1 MSDFRRCGRAG
12 LVLSLS
18 IAGLLPAASTEGQSI
33 AGDVGPSFTESSAAT
48 FAGAL
53 QMATVE
59 PSSGVLRMSVP
70 IEYPAARGV
79 AQPQLGLYYS
89 SAAGIREAGMGW
101 GLNLPSIERRGPT
114 GGPPAYS
121 GDPAPEKGAES
132 FPNNLDYL
140 NYWTER
146 KLQFARLSHFVFNG
160 EPLVPL
166 CEAQSKFHPC
176 SPTDASLLPDWVGK
190 GWIYFR
196 LEEDT
201 TFARFFWSPDRK
213 TWRVQLRGGEILE
226 LGRATELLLPDDEPA
241 TELDVRF
248 GSVPGQPGTFT
259 LSDIYRWN
267 LSRRFE
273 PAPDGGAAHNVV
285 VYRWRKLGETG
296 RIYLTDVY
304 HTPPIDADTERA
316 RLETFAHHIRL
327 EWTRPFQIRNAYAP
341 IWRATPDFHVTRIDV
356 ASKPFGESGKLR
368 RMVRRYHLK
377 YEDQGHR
384 SYLKAVQMEGRC
396 ATPTEEVAEALP
408 ATSCPRLP
416 GTAFRYSAMG
426 TNRIPSSIVTVP
438 SLTLAPDA
446 KSLNLMPLDLNGDS
460 LPDFVETRPQVTSA
474 NAAQARSLPPLRR
487 TLIDNGTWH
496 VQDTIAGAQEALT
509 RFGYTVTGDYTSRG
523 ETGVWWYLPP
533 RSLPAAAGRDPVTR
547 IPRLGPDGWKF
558 AGGKKSSWGNPGPLH
573 SGPGRTK
580 LVGDI
585 NGDGFQDLL
594 NFPDEEGSGQAAFPI
609 EWGDKFT
616 KRPKDWQDRAQI
628 GTWIAE
634 RQPDGGLYYDP
645 RDSCFGPAPAD
656 MDGGWPEGARSV
668 HLADMNGDS
677 LADFVVVGAS
687 TVRYWPSDGL
697 GNFTPCRGVGC
708 TCTTPT
714 QSAVAN
720 HMLPFDRGPDPSP
733 DRLLLADVNGDGYAD
748 FVSWSRAGLRVAF
761 NQDGLF
767 FSDPIAIEGSW
778 FGPDWPTSVDEK
790 TASVTVADMNG
801 NGINDVVTSAG
812 AELKSLDLHRLRSIF
827 SVFAPDAYASR
838 PGLLI
843 EIDNGLGAQ
852 TQISYESTADMAR
865 TALITNS
872 PWLEPMPQV
881 MQVVQRL
888 TTKTT
893 VPGAPPIRLF
903 YKYDDPAWD
912 GWERRLR
919 GFRKV
924 TVFQGEPQIATES
937 TYFIPSCPDRFCG
950 PSGLDFER
958 LRTVSGRLLTVE
970 VRDAQKR
977 YQSTVSYS
985 YDVRE
990 IADGLD
996 GRSVHSVAPTQVD
1009 TRLYDTTTWNPFHG
1023 AAEQHIRLESREGA
1037 GPIWSGQ
1044 VPVRAR
1050 ESQLLRTTL
1059 ENDEFGS
1066 LVGFIDHG
1074 RIQENGAPFDDPIVT
1089 AVTMLPPRP
1098 DWRFL
1103 PSRTRTEPFASRPGI
1118 PGDLPRTLFYEYD
1131 DAGRLRA
1138 TRALLLGTLPL
1149 DRHHEDKAAA
1159 VAPPPPN
1166 AAFNAL
1172 ALLASYEYD
1181 DLGNTVRFEAPA
1193 GSCLFY
1199 DYDRAYAQWPVR
1211 ERAALDGCT
1220 GTRMLS
1226 TVHEWD
1232 AGLETALRTQQP
1244 SGAVATQSY
1253 DAFGRLV
1260 AAHLPDPET
1269 AARQTEPSLTVQYV
1283 DQAGGPV
1290 QRIRTEQR
1298 TGSGA
1303 SLVTWSYADG
1313 FGRRLLTLRPADPA
1327 AGDGGAWIGS
1337 GLPVLNSAGVAVG
1350 MRAPWFYSGDPAAH
1364 PLTTPTTALSRIV
1377 LDSFGRPVEFRRPD
1391 DTLSG
1396 RRVYRP
1402 LQLESQDDAG
1412 RRTRVSTDGHG
1423 RLIEQ
1428 SNGEGATE
1436 SVISIDYLVG
1446 GEAARIVRGGSRR
1459 VSPIPSVQPQG
1470 LVRWMQ
1476 YDSLGRMVLNA
1487 EPNTAVGF
1495 RSDPALAA
1503 GLLAWRYAYDWSG
1516 RLVGTSDARGCGWN
1530 SFYDRLGRMIATDL
1544 SPCLRSQAAYT
1555 APNLADGTG
1564 TEAFYRYDAPEPG
1577 QGSDFGPNA
1586 HFLFGQLTSVQDR
1599 AAHTRFGYDARGR
1612 LVGLARRLA
1621 QPAGVD
1627 ARWPG
1632 ADGPAARY
1640 ANGWIRSAAQYD
1652 DAERLT
1658 SLTTGAAVPELL
1670 DARGTSEITFGY
1682 SARGVMTRIGGS
1694 YGALVTRSTLDALG
1708 RPSRL
1713 QLGDTAD
1720 TQLAATYAPGGSLL
1734 GFRAAR
1740 NAPAL
1745 WKQGAPGYVPPTPE
1759 DPPSTQTV
1767 LEDLRYH
1774 IDDSGVL
1781 SGIDDLRD
1789 ASAWPSGAKPVSRA
1803 LAQDDRARVTGV
1815 QYLYPDGADASRPP
1829 EERGA
1834 IPAGASPLRPMAQG
1848 FHFGGGGRVD
1858 VSTDDANALFDR
1870 SLGAIA
1876 RGSRENGPDRLLKAA
1891 NGEVSAEY
1899 DAAGNIVSLTVKRGT
1914 CLESN
1919 GLCSHRFVYDWDESG
1934 RLARARRW
1942 DFAAI
1947 DAGVPV
1953 FPALPP
1959 EAPAADVRYRYD
1971 AAGAR
1976 VLRSASTAAGDL
1988 VHSAWPLALLRL
2000 TNASYDA
2007 DAGDYVRTATTEE
2020 VAIPG
2025 LARVIHRPDLP
2036 GPSAQHVLLSVADH
2050 LGSTS
2055 SVIDKAT
2062 GELVERLT
2070 YLPYGEVESA
2080 YRPPRWT
2087 GVGARERFTAK
2098 EEDAAVGLVS
2108 FGARYYVPRLGQ
2120 WLSADP
2126 LTIHGLGLPDPNPYA
2141 YVSGR
2146 VMQSADANGMQPCIG
2161 KEWYGACAGSSGGST
2176 GGFQIGFGAP
2186 SEGSPS
2192 GGKGTSSHYY
2202 PSLPLAAAPRNS
2214 GVLASPATIPFWQAL
2229 GRPDTWATTV
2239 DPAVIQG
2246 FNAGVARNEVALVGT
2261 GVTAAA
2267 SSLLIGGL
2275 GAYELGAGLITGAGS
2290 ALRAFGASVYVT
2302 TARLSLWLNEIGLAQ
2317 HGISLGGGGAAV
2329 GFGLS
2334 RVGRAQQIFAAAAED
2349 VPQLGRSTI
2358 SVGDLVNKSGVSI
2371 RVISTNRGDM
2381 LRWLQQNL
2389 VLAEGEY
2396 LLPWVRGAAHAELNG
2411 AEFGVRNGFLSG
2423 AFGTSIASCDGC
2435 VADVV
2440 LIYNFGKGAA
2450 FTLDNPAF
2458 NIVEILLKP
2467 EFFHP

>member
-1 MSDFRRCGRAG
+1 MNHSRRYGRAEIVVSA
-12 LVLSLS
+12 LM
-18 IAGLLPAASTEGQSI
+18 AGLLPAASTEGQSI

-59 PSSGVLRMSVP
+59 PSSGVLRTSVA
-70 IEYPAARGV
+70 IEYPAARGM

-114 GGPPAYS
+114 GGPPDYS
-121 GDPAPEKGAES
+121 GTISD
-132 FPNNLDYL
+132 
-140 NYWTER
+140 
-146 KLQFARLSHFVFNG
+146 FVFNG

-166 CEAQSKFHPC
+166 CRAEFCPPDVAP
-176 SPTDASLLPDWVGK
+176 LPDWAGP
-190 GWIYFR
+190 GWMYFR
-196 LEEDT
+196 LRDDT
-201 TFARFFWSPDRK
+201 TLARFFRSPDGK

-226 LGRATELLLPDDEPA
+226 LGKATERPLPGEEAA

-248 GSVPGQPGTFT
+248 GGIAGRTGTFA
-259 LSDIYRWN
+259 LSDVYRWN

-273 PAPDGGAAHNVV
+273 PAPHGGRARNVV
-285 VYRWRKLGETG
+285 VYRWRKLGDTG

-304 HTPPIDADTERA
+304 HTPPIDADTDQA
-316 RLETFAHHIRL
+316 RLDSFAHHIQL

-341 IWRATPDFHVTRIDV
+341 IWRATPDFHVARIDV
-356 ASKPFGESGKLR
+356 ASKPFGESGQTR
-368 RMVRRYHLK
+368 RMVRRYHLQ
-377 YEDQGHR
+377 YEDHGHH
-384 SYLKAVQMEGRC
+384 SYLRRVQMEGRC
-396 ATPTEEVAEALP
+396 AAPTEEVAEALP
-408 ATSCPRLP
+408 GTSCPRLP
-416 GTAFRYSAMG
+416 AMAFRYSAMG
-426 TNRIPSSIVTVP
+426 NNRIPSSIVAVP
-438 SLTLAPDA
+438 SLTLSPGA

-474 NAAQARSLPPLRR
+474 NEARGLPPRR
-487 TLIDNGTWH
+487 TLINNGTWH
-496 VQDTIAGAQEALT
+496 VQDSIAGAAEALT

-523 ETGVWWYLPP
+523 ETGVWWYLPG
-533 RSLPAAAGRDPVTR
+533 RSLPVEMGLLPVTF

-558 AGGKKSSWGNPGPLH
+558 AVGQKSIWANHSSLV

-585 NGDGFQDLL
+585 NGDGLQDLL
-594 NFPDEEGSGQAAFPI
+594 NFPDQEGMGQARAPI
-609 EWGDKFT
+609 EWGDDQFPR
-616 KRPKDWQDRAQI
+616 RPRDWQDRALI
-628 GTWIAE
+628 GTWIAR
-634 RQPDGGLYYDP
+634 RQPDGGLFYAP
-645 RDSCFGPAPAD
+645 IDSCFGPAPAD
-656 MDGGWPEGARSV
+656 MDGGWPESARSV

-697 GNFTPCRGVGC
+697 GNFTACRGVGC
-708 TCTTPT
+708 RCTTPT
-714 QSAVAN
+714 QSAVAI
-720 HMLPFDRGPDPSP
+720 HMLPFDRGSAPSP
-733 DRLLLADVNGDGYAD
+733 DRLFLADVNGDGYAD
-748 FVSWSRAGLRVAF
+748 FVSWSRDGLRVAF
-761 NQDGLF
+761 NRDGLF
-767 FSDPIAIEGSW
+767 FSDAIAVDGSW
-778 FGPDWPTSVDEK
+778 LGAGWSAAVDEK
-790 TASVTVADMNG
+790 VAGVAVADMNG
-801 NGINDVVTSAG
+801 NGINDIVTSAG
-812 AELKSLDLHRLRSIF
+812 SEIHSLDLHRIRSTL
-827 SVFAPDAYASR
+827 SGFAPDAYASR

-852 TQISYESTADMAR
+852 THISYESTADMAR
-865 TALITNS
+865 TALATDT
-872 PWLEPMPQV
+872 PWPEPMPQV

-893 VPGAPPIRLF
+893 APGAAPIRLF

-950 PSGLDFER
+950 STAPDFER
-958 LRTVSGRLLTVE
+958 LRAVSGRLLTVE

-977 YQSTVSYS
+977 YHSTVSYS
-985 YDVRE
+985 YAVRE
-990 IADGLD
+990 LAGAA
-996 GRSVHSVAPTQVD
+996 GVRSVTPTRVD
-1009 TRLYDTTTWNPFHG
+1009 TRLYDTTTWSPING
-1023 AAEQHIRLESREGA
+1023 RAEQQIRLETREG
-1037 GPIWSGQ
+1037 GTPIWSGP

-1050 ESQLLRTTL
+1050 ESQLLRISMA
-1059 ENDEFGS
+1059 NDQFGS
-1066 LVGFIDHG
+1066 LVGFTDHG
-1074 RIQENGAPFDDPIVT
+1074 RIRENGAPFDDPIVT
-1089 AVTMLPPRP
+1089 AVTMLPARP

-1103 PSRTRTEPFASRPGI
+1103 PSRARTEPFASRPGI
-1118 PGDLPRTLFYEYD
+1118 PGDLPRRLFYDYD
-1131 DAGRLRA
+1131 DAGRLVTIKA
-1138 TRALLLGTLPL
+1138 FLSGTLPL
-1149 DRHHEDKAAA
+1149 DRHHEDPAAA

-1166 AAFNAL
+1166 ASFNSL
-1172 ALLASYEYD
+1172 ALLALYQYD
-1181 DLGNTVRFEAPA
+1181 DLGNIVRFEAPA
-1193 GSCLFY
+1193 GSCIVY
-1199 DYDRAYAQWPVR
+1199 EYDRAYGQWPVR

-1220 GTRMLS
+1220 STRMLS

-1244 SGAVATQSY
+1244 SGALATQSY

-1260 AAHLPDPET
+1260 AVHLPDPKT
-1269 AARQTEPSLTVQYV
+1269 ATRPTEPSLTLNYL
-1283 DQAGGPV
+1283 DQPGGPV
-1290 QRIRTEQR
+1290 QRVRTEQR

-1337 GLPVLNSAGVAVG
+1337 GLPVLNSAGFAVG
-1350 MRAPWFYSGDPAAH
+1350 MHAPWFYSGDPALH
-1364 PLTTPTTALSRIV
+1364 PLTAPTTALSRIV

-1391 DTLSG
+1391 NTLSG

-1402 LQLESQDDAG
+1402 LQLESEDDAG
-1412 RRTRVSTDGHG
+1412 RRTRLSTDGHG

-1446 GEAARIVRGGSRR
+1446 GEAARIVRGGARG
-1459 VSPIPSVQPQG
+1459 VSAIPSVHPQG

-1495 RSDPALAA
+1495 RSDPPKAV
-1503 GLLAWRYAYDWSG
+1503 GIQAWRYAYDWSG

-1530 SFYDRLGRMIATDL
+1530 SSYDHLGRMIATDL

-1555 APNLADGTG
+1555 VPNLADGTG

-1577 QGSDFGPNA
+1577 QETDFGPDPR
-1586 HFLFGQLTSVQDR
+1586 FLLGRLVSVQDR

-1621 QPAGVD
+1621 QPGAVD

-1640 ANGWIRSAAQYD
+1640 ANEWMRSAARYD
-1652 DAERLT
+1652 DADRLT
-1658 SLTTGAAVPELL
+1658 ALTTGAAVPELL
-1670 DARGTSEITFGY
+1670 DARGRSEITFGY

-1694 YGALVTRSTLDALG
+1694 YGALVTGAALDALG

-1713 QLGDTAD
+1713 QLGDAAG
-1720 TQLAATYAPGGSLL
+1720 TQLAATYGPGGSLL
-1734 GFRAAR
+1734 RFRATR
-1740 NAPAL
+1740 SAPAL
-1745 WKQGAPGYVPPTPE
+1745 WTQGAPGYAPPAPE

-1767 LEDLRYH
+1767 LEDLRYD
-1774 IDDSGVL
+1774 IDDAGVL
-1781 SGIDDLRD
+1781 RGIDDLRD
-1789 ASAWPSGAKPVSRA
+1789 ASAWPPGAKPVSRA

-1815 QYLYPDGADASRPP
+1815 QYHYADGADASTPPP
-1829 EERGA
+1829 EGVA
-1834 IPAGASPLRPMAQG
+1834 VPGGSSPLRPMAQG
-1848 FHFGGGGRVD
+1848 FRFGGGGRVD
-1858 VSTDDANALFDR
+1858 LSTDDANALFDR
-1870 SLGAIA
+1870 SLAAIT
-1876 RGSRENGPDRLLKAA
+1876 RGTREDGPDRLLTAA
-1891 NGEVSAEY
+1891 NGDISAEY
-1899 DAAGNIVSLTVKRGT
+1899 DAAGNIVSLTAKRGT
-1914 CLESN
+1914 CLDSN
-1919 GLCSHRFVYDWDESG
+1919 GLCSHRFIYDWDEGG

-1942 DFAAI
+1942 DFAEI
-1947 DAGVPV
+1947 KAGVPIS
-1953 FPALPP
+1953 PAVPP
-1959 EAPAADVRYRYD
+1959 GAPVADVRYRYD

-1976 VLRSASTAAGDL
+1976 VLRSAVTAAGDL
-1988 VHSAWPLALLRL
+1988 VHSAWPLAMLRL
-2000 TNASYDA
+2000 TDASYDA
-2007 DAGDYVRTATTEE
+2007 DAGDYVRTAAEEE
-2020 VAIPG
+2020 VAVPG
-2025 LARVIHRPDLP
+2025 LARVIHRPGLP
-2036 GPSAQHVLLSVADH
+2036 GPSPQHTLLSVADH

-2080 YRPPRWT
+2080 YRPPRWA
-2087 GVGARERFTAK
+2087 GVGARERFAGK

-2126 LTIHGLGLPDPNPYA
+2126 LTTHGLGLPDPNPYA

-2176 GGFQIGFGAP
+2176 GGFQIGFGARP
-2186 SEGSPS
+2186 EGPLS
-2192 GGKGTSSHYY
+2192 GGKPGSTHHY
-2202 PSLPLAAAPRNS
+2202 PSPPLAAAPRNS
-2214 GVLASPATIPFWQAL
+2214 GVLAAPATIPFWQAL
-2229 GRPDTWATTV
+2229 GRPDTWAASV
-2239 DPAVIQG
+2239 DPSVIQG
-2246 FNAGVARNEVALVGT
+2246 FNAGVSRNEIALVGT
-2261 GVTAAA
+2261 GATAAA
-2267 SSLLIGGL
+2267 ASLLIGGM
-2275 GAYELGAGLITGAGS
+2275 GGYELGTGLITGAGS

-2317 HGISLGGGGAAV
+2317 QGISIGAGGAAA
-2329 GFGLS
+2329 GLGLS

-2411 AEFGVRNGFLSG
+2411 AEFGIRNGFLSG
-2423 AFGTSIASCDGC
+2423 AFGTSIASCNGC
-2435 VADVV
+2435 VTDVV

-2458 NIVEILLKP
+2458 NIVEILLNP
-2467 EFFHP
+2467 QFFHP